1 MKWGYESIHFMVPT
15 DPTFKVRARSGTL
28 GISERMKQCIGPGKK
43 HEREYENLLP
53 TVSSDWQTLTE
64 WHVAR
69 PEPGRIIEVFGAS
82 VRELCGQDLAATDL
96 GKALATIVSLANSRK
111 RVLVRVDDFSCVV
124 PWEVLICA
132 ECRDPAVCPIV
143 FRWASVSS
151 PCPCSRSIAHI
162 GSFEEIEPP
171 ADLPSRRTHVVE
183 LAHWAIRKEGKP
195 NWVELMEHPEAQ
207 EIEGVGEVR
216 QIPATLSKK
225 EILTM
230 ICDTTGID
238 IQYLFTRAGSERK
251 AAIAPYRKLSCQDLH
266 THPAK
271 SAASIFGIFPVVWGR
286 PNRRTPQWAPFALA
300 AHSFCA
306 TPLLGLT
313 TLFPMQAHEAASVA
327 AHLTSAALAESEE
340 SGAAQATKVAERLV
354 EWLCGADHPSA
365 PEFLVLAGHLG
376 IPITPPPLPTGA
388 ETAKAIR
395 ERVGAGDLQ
404 GAIELTCL
412 LYTSPSPRDRTRSR
426 MPSSA

>member
-1 MKWGYESIHFMVPT
+1 
-15 DPTFKVRARSGTL
+15 
-28 GISERMKQCIGPGKK
+28 
-43 HEREYENLLP
+43 
-53 TVSSDWQTLTE
+53 
-64 WHVAR
+64 
-69 PEPGRIIEVFGAS
+69 
-82 VRELCGQDLAATDL
+82 
-96 GKALATIVSLANSRK
+96 
-111 RVLVRVDDFSCVV
+111 
-124 PWEVLICA
+124 
-132 ECRDPAVCPIV
+132 
-143 FRWASVSS
+143 
-151 PCPCSRSIAHI
+151 
-162 GSFEEIEPP
+162 
-171 ADLPSRRTHVVE
+171 
-183 LAHWAIRKEGKP
+183 
-195 NWVELMEHPEAQ
+195 MEHPEAQ

-404 GAIELTCL
+404 GAIELTETAGFSKVATLYRHHLAVIEQMEIEAQAPENIDAKKSRLVKAL
-412 LYTSPSPRDRTRSR
+412 LLLADKVEKER
-426 MPSSA
+426 